1 MEYNSKKW
9 RGTAAL
15 LVLAFVLY
23 YAANNLELV
32 LSLLG
37 KVWGFSFPL
46 VMGGIMAF
54 VLNIPMSFIE
64 RKLWPN
70 TNNPKLQAL
79 RRPISLLGAFVFI
92 FAVLSAVVAL
102 VLPELMDA
110 IQLLMKEIP
119 KFLVWLEQW
128 VTDNADMFPSL
139 QTWLESLTINWQEV
153 GKNIFNAVST
163 GAVGVVDG
171 TVSAVM
177 GIFNGTINLMVS
189 LIFSI
194 YILFG
199 KEKLSMQICAT
210 LRAFLPEKTY
220 RVILH
225 VCQVAYNSF
234 SNYVAGQ
241 CTEAVILGCLC
252 ALGMTLLR
260 MPYAPM
266 VGAMVGVTAL
276 IPIVGA
282 FIGASVGIFM
292 ILMVNF
298 WQAVGFVVFLIILQQ
313 VEGNLIYPRVVGA
326 SVGLPALW
334 VLAAVT
340 IGGGLGGI
348 VGMVFSVPTA
358 STCYIL
364 LKESVQKRNQVKL
377 GKIQPVEQNVPL
389 PKPSK
394 KEQ

>member
-1 MEYNSKKW
+1 M
-9 RGTAAL
+9 
-15 LVLAFVLY
+15 
-23 YAANNLELV
+23 
-32 LSLLG
+32 
-37 KVWGFSFPL
+37 
-46 VMGGIMAF
+46 
-54 VLNIPMSFIE
+54 
-64 RKLWPN
+64 
-70 TNNPKLQAL
+70 
-79 RRPISLLGAFVFI
+79 
-92 FAVLSAVVAL
+92 
-102 VLPELMDA
+102 
-110 IQLLMKEIP
+110 
-119 KFLVWLEQW
+119 
-128 VTDNADMFPSL
+128 
-139 QTWLESLTINWQEV
+139 
-153 GKNIFNAVST
+153 
-163 GAVGVVDG
+163 
-171 TVSAVM
+171 
-177 GIFNGTINLMVS
+177 
-189 LIFSI
+189 
-194 YILFG
+194 
-199 KEKLSMQICAT
+199 
-210 LRAFLPEKTY
+210 
-220 RVILH
+220 
-225 VCQVAYNSF
+225 AYNSF

>member
-276 IPIVGA
+276 IPVVGA

-348 VGMVFSVPTA
+348 MGMLFSVPTA

>member
-139 QTWLESLTINWQEV
+139 QTWLEGLTINWQEV

-199 KEKLSMQICAT
+199 KEKLSKQICAT
-210 LRAFLPEKTY
+210 LRAVLPEKTY

>member
-139 QTWLESLTINWQEV
+139 QTWLEGLTINWQEV

-276 IPIVGA
+276 IPVVGA

-348 VGMVFSVPTA
+348 MGMLFSVPTA